1 MKQGQ
6 FETAHRPL
14 WDALAKAVVY
24 RSRRKDD
31 PPDIDLPAAYR
42 RLSHHLA
49 VAKARHYSPGL
60 IEELNQLALKCHLH
74 LHGHQQ
80 GQWSRITRYISG
92 GFARAIRREWRYV
105 AVASILFFG
114 SFAAMFTTVVLK
126 PEMAYTVIDTAQAW
140 EYEAMYSPDNQ
151 SLGRRENATDV
162 MMFGF
167 YIRNNTSI
175 GLRTIGGGL
184 LAGVGTLF
192 FLLFNGIF
200 IGTVAGHLTAAGL
213 GNATFFPFVSGHSAT
228 ELTAIALSGAAGLIL
243 GHSLLAPGRNSRLD
257 SLKLAARRAM
267 DLLWGIVIM
276 FLLAAAIEAFW
287 SSQTGIDRS
296 VKYAFGG
303 FQWALVILYFAA
315 AGRQRAAG

>member
-6 FETAHRPL
+6 FETTHRAL
-14 WDALAKAVVY
+14 WDTLAKAVAY

-49 VAKARHYSPGL
+49 VAKSRHYSPGL
-60 IEELNQLALKCHLH
+60 IEELNGLALKCHLH

-80 GQWSRITRYISG
+80 GQWSRITRYLSG
-92 GFARAIRREWRYV
+92 GFARAVRREWRYV
-105 AVASILFFG
+105 TLAALLFFG
-114 SFAAMFTTVVLK
+114 SLAAMFTAVVLK
-126 PEMAYTVIDTAQAW
+126 PEMAYTVMDTSQAW
-140 EYEAMYSPDNQ
+140 QLEAMYSPDNHA
-151 SLGRRENATDV
+151 LGRRENATDV

-184 LAGVGTLF
+184 LAGIGTLF

-200 IGTVAGHLTAAGL
+200 IGAVAGHLTAAGL
-213 GNATFFPFVSGHSAT
+213 GNATFFPFVAGHSAT

-243 GHSLLAPGRNSRLD
+243 GHSLLAPGRLSRLD
-257 SLKLAARRAM
+257 ALKQAAHRAM

-287 SSQTGIDRS
+287 SSQMQIDRT
-296 VKYAFGG
+296 VKYAFGA
-303 FQWALVILYFAA
+303 FQWALVVGYFLL
-315 AGRQRAAG
+315 AGRRHVAG